1 MRRNV
6 SVSEISDLIDNCDFQ
21 PKRYHVLTTVNEEN
35 AFGAFEMSDD
45 SDGGEMLDPWQWV
58 IAAGEGSE
66 YKPGD
71 KVMINVEQMSV
82 QERDPND
89 TTKVI
94 EYLKMIAVQCGE
106 DSFTIIPD
114 SMILGKKKAS
124 LDTSED

>member
-6 SVSEISDLIDNCDFQ
+6 SISEISELIENCDFT

-35 AFGAFEMSDD
+35 AFGAFEMSEDENE
-45 SDGGEMLDPWQWV
+45 GQMLDPWQWV
-58 IAAGEGSE
+58 IAVGEGSE

-71 KVMINVEQMSV
+71 RVMIDVEKMSV

-89 TTKVI
+89 TTKII
-94 EYLKMIAVQCGE
+94 EYLKMIAVECGE
-106 DSFTIIPD
+106 DTFTIIPD
-114 SMILGKKKAS
+114 SMILGKKNAS